1 MTLLPLTQFPFA
13 GGQVPAFLV
22 ILMRVAGILAAV
34 PAIGARTV
42 PLHVR
47 IGLVLGLSVI
57 LLPVVGGRIGAIEAS
72 TANLLRLAVT
82 EFLVGMALGLCV
94 RFVFTAFEIAG
105 ELLGIQMGIGIASVL
120 DPVAGASV
128 PLLGRFLGLLAFLLF
143 FALDGHHLMLEALAE
158 SFALLPPMTAQF
170 NDTVANALVT
180 LALGMFVLALKVA
193 APVMTALFVVTF
205 AMGILGRTIPQLNL
219 LLNNVTVTFGVGL
232 LVLGLSLP
240 LLGALAQTSISRL
253 GPTFQGLLVLMGQT
267 R

>member
-1 MTLLPLTQFPFA
+1 M
-13 GGQVPAFLV
+13 GVE
-22 ILMRVAGILAAV
+22 
-34 PAIGARTV
+34 
-42 PLHVR
+42 HVEA
-47 IGLVLGLSVI
+47 GLVLGK
-57 LLPVVGGRIGAIEAS
+57 R
-72 TANLLRLAVT
+72 
-82 EFLVGMALGLCV
+82 
-94 RFVFTAFEIAG
+94 
-105 ELLGIQMGIGIASVL
+105 
-120 DPVAGASV
+120 
-128 PLLGRFLGLLAFLLF
+128 
-143 FALDGHHLMLEALAE
+143 HLHDAA
-158 SFALLPPMTAQF
+158 
-170 NDTVANALVT
+170 

>member
-1 MTLLPLTQFPFA
+1 
-13 GGQVPAFLV
+13 
-22 ILMRVAGILAAV
+22 
-34 PAIGARTV
+34 
-42 PLHVR
+42 
-47 IGLVLGLSVI
+47 
-57 LLPVVGGRIGAIEAS
+57 
-72 TANLLRLAVT
+72 
-82 EFLVGMALGLCV
+82 
-94 RFVFTAFEIAG
+94 
-105 ELLGIQMGIGIASVL
+105 
-120 DPVAGASV
+120 V

-143 FALDGHHLMLEALAE
+143 FAIDGHHLMLEALAE
-158 SFALLPPMTAQF
+158 SFALLPPMTAQL
-170 NDTVANALVT
+170 NGAVANALVT

-253 GPTFQGLLVLMGQT
+253 GPTFQGMLVLMGQT

>member
-1 MTLLPLTQFPFA
+1 MTLLPLAQLPFA
-13 GGQVPAFLV
+13 AGQVPAFLV
-22 ILMRVAGILAAV
+22 VLLRIAGILAAV
-34 PAIGARTV
+34 PAIGSRTV
-42 PLHVR
+42 PVQVR

-57 LLPVVGGRIGAIEAS
+57 LMPVVGSRIGAIEAS
-72 TANLLRLAVT
+72 TDTLLRLVVT

-94 RFVFTAFEIAG
+94 RFVFAAFEMAG
-105 ELLGIQMGIGIASVL
+105 EVLGIQMGISIASVL
-120 DPVAGASV
+120 DPMSGAPL

-143 FALDGHHLMLEALAE
+143 FAMDGHHLMLEALAE
-158 SFALLPPMTAQF
+158 SFSLLPPLTAQF
-170 NDTVANALVT
+170 NGAVANALVM

-193 APVMTALFVVTF
+193 APVMAALFVVTF

-240 LLGALAQTSISRL
+240 LLGALAQTSIAGL
-253 GPTFQGLLVLMGQT
+253 GSTFRGMLVLMGQA